1 MKNNILEKNHDKC
14 TSCGSC
20 EAVCPKEAIKLYLN
34 DEGFYQPKLDEEKCI
49 NCGLCKQ
56 TCIKFQIVE
65 NTNTNTNVEVYS
77 AKNKN
82 KDILKKSSS
91 GGVSYELMK
100 KCIEKGY
107 KVVGVSYDYEGD
119 IAITKIVDNKI
130 NLKQFFGSKYM
141 QSYTVEA
148 LKEIIKNSKEKYA
161 IFGTPCQ
168 IFSLSKY
175 AERKKI
181 RDNFLF
187 IDIFC
192 HGCPSLNLW
201 KKYLESQKRICDVNK
216 FDEIEFRSK
225 CHGWHEYGYKFYY
238 KENMK
243 ISDISKNE
251 FNEIFFDKN
260 VFNKACYGC
269 KIRSNFDY
277 CDIRLGDFWGKIY
290 DNDLEGVSA
299 VVLSTQKG
307 KEIFKDIY
315 EKFVIKE
322 HFLNEVLVSQSCS
335 KEHIENKE
343 LREKILKLLK
353 ADLSM
358 EEIVKEYRKTYS
370 LKKKIRKKIINI
382 LKKNLSQSSIS
393 KIRKNIHK

>member
-1 MKNNILEKNHDKC
+1 MKNSILEKNHDKC
-14 TSCGSC
+14 TSCGIC
-20 EAVCPKEAIKLYLN
+20 EVICPKEAIKLCLN
-34 DEGFYQPKLDEEKCI
+34 DEGFYQPKVDEKKCI
-49 NCGLCKQ
+49 SCGICKQ

-65 NTNTNTNVEVYS
+65 NTNIDIKVYS

-82 KDILKKSSS
+82 KDILRKSSS

-107 KVVGVSYDYEGD
+107 KVAGVSYDYDKD
-119 IAITKIVDNKI
+119 IAITKIEDDKT
-130 NLKQFFGSKYM
+130 NLKHFFGSKYM

-148 LKEIIKNSKEKYA
+148 LKTIIKNSEEKYA

-175 AERKKI
+175 AERRKL

-187 IDIFC
+187 VDLFC

-201 KKYLESQKRICDVNK
+201 KKYLESQKRICNIDR

-238 KENMK
+238 MDNIKTSN
-243 ISDISKNE
+243 ISKNE

-260 VFNKACYGC
+260 VFNRACYEC
-269 KIRSNFDY
+269 KIRANFNY

-290 DNDLEGVSA
+290 DEDLEGVSA
-299 VVLSTQKG
+299 VILSTQRG
-307 KEIFKDIY
+307 KELFESIHKNFIT
-315 EKFVIKE
+315 EE
-322 HFLNEVLVSQSCS
+322 HFLNEVLVAQSCS

-343 LREKILKLLK
+343 LRKKTLKLLK
-353 ADLSM
+353 TDLSI
-358 EEIVKEYRKTYS
+358 EEIIKEYRKTYS
-370 LKKKIRKKIINI
+370 LKKKLKKKIVNI
-382 LKKNLSQSSIS
+382 LKNFLSQNRIS
-393 KIRKNIHK
+393 KIRRIIHK

>member
-1 MKNNILEKNHDKC
+1 MKNSILEKNHDKC
-14 TSCGSC
+14 TSCGIC
-20 EAVCPKEAIKLYLN
+20 ETVCFKEAIKLCLS
-34 DEGFYQPKLDEEKCI
+34 DEGFYQPKVDEEKCV
-49 NCGLCKQ
+49 NCGICKQ
-56 TCIKFQIVE
+56 TCIKFQIVK
-65 NTNTNTNVEVYS
+65 NINTNVKVYS

-100 KCIEKGY
+100 KCIEEGY
-107 KVVGVSYDYEGD
+107 KVVGVSYDYEED
-119 IAITKIVDNKI
+119 IAITKIVDDKI

-148 LKEIIKNSKEKYA
+148 LKEIIKNPEEKYA

-175 AERKKI
+175 AEKKKL

-187 IDIFC
+187 IDLFC

-201 KKYLESQKRICDVNK
+201 KKYLEYQKRICDVDK

-225 CHGWHEYGYKFYY
+225 YHGWHEYGYKFYY
-238 KENMK
+238 KENIK
-243 ISDISKNE
+243 ISDISKNI

-260 VFNKACYGC
+260 VFNRACYSC

-290 DNDLEGVSA
+290 DSDLEGVS
-299 VVLSTQKG
+299 VVILSTQKG
-307 KEIFKDIY
+307 KDVFDSIC
-315 EKFVIKE
+315 EKFITKE
-322 HFLNEVLVSQSCS
+322 HFLDEVLIAQSCS

-343 LREKILKLLK
+343 LRENILELLK
-353 ADLSM
+353 TDLSI
-358 EEIVKEYRKTYS
+358 EEIIKKYRKSYS
-370 LKKKIRKKIINI
+370 LKKKLKKKIVNI
-382 LKKNLSQSSIS
+382 LKRNLSQNSVS
-393 KIRKNIHK
+393 KIRKIIHK